1 MPERLRDIAS
11 RLRAFLGSRRH
22 APRRHA
28 RLRASVSLLDAK
40 PRANSAAL
48 EGHTRDVSANGL
60 AVILPAIRIG
70 ERYLTGD
77 SHLLRITLRLPD
89 ASIQIQGV
97 PVRYEHLDEEGA
109 EETGYLIGVRI
120 KEMSDQD
127 RALFDDYLKKMA
139 KG

>member
-22 APRRHA
+22 APRRLA
-28 RLRASVSLLDAK
+28 RLRVSVSLLDTK
-40 PRANSAAL
+40 PRASSAAL

-60 AVILPAIRIG
+60 ALILPAIRIG

-127 RALFDDYLKKMA
+127 RALFDEYLGRIA